1 MTERQLDQ
9 FTNLSH
15 LLAASTNIIIANLV
29 EVSLLVLSLD
39 GLTLAVNN
47 CVLGNNAV
55 LRRVNLHNLKFDLS
69 HTTSYCEQV
78 TLSDW
83 PVGLTEIGSEV
94 DVEERAGQAL
104 DGISDGED
112 SNALGLVRRKFISSW
127 IAIHYLGLNLHI

>member
-9 FTNLSH
+9 FTDLSH
-15 LLAASTNIIIANLV
+15 LLAASTNIIVANLV
-29 EVSLLVLSLD
+29 EVALLILSLD

-55 LRRVNLHNLKFDLS
+55 FGRVNLHNLKFDLS

-83 PVGLTEIGSEV
+83 SVGLAEV
-94 DVEERAGQAL
+94 GCKVDIEERAGQAL
-104 DGISDGED
+104 DGISDGKD
-112 SNALGLVRRKFISSW
+112 SNALGLDHEDKISQ
-127 IAIHYLGLNLHI
+127 